1 VAKRRKKRRLK
12 ASLRRRYEAEL
23 IRLLGELSLP
33 LLLLHA
39 AITVG
44 TLGYMALG
52 GDFLNSFYMTII
64 TIGTIGFGEVLPQFS
79 TPKARIFTSFL
90 ALAGIGIFTSSV
102 TMIVRVF
109 LKEDLIA
116 VWRQIRMFDA
126 IAELKGHYIVAGYNR
141 TALELF
147 RLLKRRGIPV
157 VIVDGR
163 RELDRELRAQGIPYY
178 VLEDPIQRTALEAA
192 GIRRA
197 RGLIAN
203 LKDDAKN
210 ISQVAVTRLLRPEEE
225 FEVYAFAS
233 TPDAAERMEALGAT
247 RAFLPNRM
255 LAGRLA
261 AYILHPESA
270 YVGQLL
276 DRIAFGEETEVD
288 ILEIVIDERHP
299 WAGKTIEE
307 INRSFLGSVIAI
319 RTADGRLVTELRFD
333 RRVEPGE
340 ALILFGP
347 VRSLRKLKE
356 EYGVG
361 QS

>member
-1 VAKRRKKRRLK
+1 MAKRRKRRRLK
-12 ASLRRRYEAEL
+12 PTLRRRYEAEL
-23 IRLLGELSLP
+23 VRLLGELSLP

-39 AITVG
+39 ALTVG

-52 GDFLNSFYMTII
+52 GDFLNSFYMTVI
-64 TIGTIGFGEVLPQFS
+64 TIGTIGFGEVLPQFA
-79 TPKARIFTSFL
+79 TPEARVFTSFL
-90 ALAGIGIFTSSV
+90 ALSGIGVFTTSV
-102 TMIVRVF
+102 TMVVRVF
-109 LKEDLIA
+109 LKEDLVS
-116 VWRQIRMFDA
+116 VWRQLKMFDA
-126 IAELKGHYIVAGYNR
+126 IAGLEGHYIVAGYNR
-141 TALELF
+141 TARELH
-147 RLLKRRGIPV
+147 RILKRRGIPLV
-157 VIVDGR
+157 VLDGR
-163 RELDRELRAQGIPYY
+163 RELEDELRAEGIAYY

-192 GIRRA
+192 GIKRA

-210 ISQVAVTRLLRPEEE
+210 ISQVAVARLLRPEDA

-233 TPDAAERMEALGAT
+233 SADAADRMEALGAT

-276 DRIAFGEETEVD
+276 DRIAFGEEVEVD
-288 ILEIVIDERHP
+288 LLELVLDEDHP

-307 INRSFLGSVIAI
+307 INRSFLGSVIAV
-319 RTADGRLVTELRFD
+319 RTKDGRLVTELAFD

-340 ALILFGP
+340 ALVLFGP
-347 VRSLRKLKE
+347 TRSLRKVKE
-356 EYGVG
+356 GRGVG
-361 QS
+361 QP